1 MINIQNHHPAR
12 ITKADKYFAKRLDI
26 KNLKFPV
33 KTIDIHKIE
42 QKKSIGNSV
51 VGYEN
56 KKKYSIYVSKQCCED
71 KHADLL
77 LIGEG
82 EKNITFLSK
91 ISVDSCMIIHTS
103 CKKASFLL
111 LFTRFHYRKNIET
124 SY

>member
-56 KKKYSIYVSKQCCED
+56 KERYVAKTNM
-71 KHADLL
+71 L
-77 LIGEG
+77 
-82 EKNITFLSK
+82 T
-91 ISVDSCMIIHTS
+91 
-103 CKKASFLL
+103 
-111 LFTRFHYRKNIET
+111 Y
-124 SY
+124 Y